1 MSFGA
6 VCSFL
11 VGLSYAVYSVLYLMD
26 PCRVSRSAHQFMTLY
41 PQSRVYLWRARIMG
55 LGSAIALGAVPA
67 LSTLGR
73 DPGTAWEAW
82 LTALATFGF
91 AFNSVSNF
99 RTLQI
104 LPVVFADYRQASP
117 EVQVALAR
125 MTSFIHLDPR
135 GWFVF
140 GGVGLWMIALNAVAL
155 TTGALPLLLAVAGV
169 LAGFSFCA
177 TVAAG
182 VFHRYAAFTVIA
194 ASAGL
199 VLAPLWFMAV
209 AFYID

>member
-6 VCSFL
+6 VCSLL
-11 VGLSYAVYSVLYLMD
+11 VGLSYAVYSALYLKD
-26 PCRVSRSAHQFMTLY
+26 PCRVSRSAHQFMKLY
-41 PQSRVYLWRARIMG
+41 PQSRVYLWRARILG

-67 LSTLGR
+67 LSSLGR
-73 DPGTAWEAW
+73 GLGPEWKAW
-82 LTALATFGF
+82 LASLATFGF
-91 AFNSVSNF
+91 AFNSVSSF

-104 LPVVFADYRQASP
+104 LPVVFADYEQASP

-135 GWFVF
+135 GWFAF
-140 GGVGLWMIALNAVAL
+140 GGVGLWMLALNGAAL
-155 TTGALPLLLAVAGV
+155 ADGTLPLPLAVAGI

-182 VFHRYAAFTVIA
+182 VFHRYAMFTVIA

-209 AFYID
+209 AFYVH

>member
-11 VGLSYAVYSVLYLMD
+11 VGLSYAVYSALYLRD

-41 PQSRVYLWRARIMG
+41 PQSRVYLWRARVLG

-67 LSTLGR
+67 LSSLGS
-73 DPGTAWEAW
+73 GMGAAWEAW
-82 LTALATFGF
+82 LASLATFGF

-104 LPVVFADYRQASP
+104 LPVVFADYQQASS

-125 MTSFIHLDPR
+125 MNSFVHLDPR
-135 GWFVF
+135 GWFAF
-140 GGVGLWMIALNAVAL
+140 GGVGLWMLALNGVAL
-155 TTGALPLLLAVAGV
+155 ATGKLPLLLAVTGV
-169 LAGFSFCA
+169 LAGFCFCA

-182 VFHRYAAFTVIA
+182 VFHRYAMFTVIA

-199 VLAPLWFMAV
+199 VLAPIWFMAV
-209 AFYID
+209 AFYIN